1 MTCVMCCV
9 RQRGEL
15 RGGGGGGGG
24 GGVPLSC
31 KEGEA
36 VYPVTLDT

>member
-1 MTCVMCCV
+1 MRRCV

-15 RGGGGGGGG
+15 RARVGRGGGGGGG
-24 GGVPLSC
+24 PLSC

-36 VYPVTLDT
+36 VYPVNLDT